1 RCSEA
6 QPTEKETD
14 LSSLSPEWGDI
25 LLHSI
30 ALAGLTMR
38 VAFVSVGCASL
49 HLRLIKYRLCEA
61 LGVLLRIVIIFS
73 TIM

>member
-38 VAFVSVGCASL
+38 VALTVGCASL
-49 HLRLIKYRLCEA
+49 HLRLIKSRLCEA
-61 LGVLLRIVIIFS
+61 LGVLLRIVIINNEKF
-73 TIM
+73 